1 MQHYFLYYVQEF
13 IMGIDMK
20 DDKFLKLLGKRIAQL
35 RKQKGFTQVLFS
47 EASGIE
53 RSALARIESGG
64 INSSILKLKQIAT
77 ALGVEL
83 SELMV

>member
-1 MQHYFLYYVQEF
+1 MQHYFLYYVQEL

-47 EASGIE
+47 ETSGIE